1 MLDDFR
7 EWLSDNLRYILL
19 GLAILLVLIIAFCI
33 VRLVGGKGSDKEDTQ
48 NDAPVTVQTQT
59 EETAAQEPSTEA
71 PTLAS
76 QVEDTQDVE
85 AEALAKDDTAVLTL
99 TKDYYTAVAGN
110 DTASLAQI
118 VDPWDTAVETATL
131 SNSEIE
137 SYNNIMTYSKKGL
150 DDGSF
155 VVFAY
160 YEAKIVDVDMLAPT
174 LAALYM
180 RTNEEG
186 KLTVYPFRVHEDDA
200 ISDFINQRLT
210 DDDVQALVKDVQ
222 TKYDAAVSSDEKL
235 AEYINTANGTA
246 QETETE
252 ADDGTQQT
260 SDAAGTQMTAAY
272 GLNVRSEA
280 NTNATIVAA
289 LAVGQVVTV
298 TGETSDGVNTWYQVS
313 VDLGN
318 GMTAEGYVRSDLLTP
333 VG

>member
-33 VRLVGGKGSDKEDTQ
+33 VRLVGGKKSDTQ
-48 NDAPVTVQTQT
+48 DNGPDTVQTQT
-59 EETAAQEPSTEA
+59 EKVEVEQTTEA
-71 PTLAS
+71 PTVAS
-76 QVEDTQDVE
+76 QVEDTGDAD
-85 AEALAKDDTAVLTL
+85 AEDLVKDDTAVLTL
-99 TKDYYTAVAGN
+99 TKDYYTAVAAK
-110 DTASLAQI
+110 DTATLARI
-118 VDPWDTAVETATL
+118 VDPWDTAVESATF
-131 SNSEIE
+131 SNDQIE

-150 DDGSF
+150 EDGSF
-155 VVFAY
+155 MVYAY
-160 YEAKIVDVDMLAPT
+160 YEAKIVDVDTLAPT

-180 RTNEEG
+180 RTNEDG
-186 KLTVYPFRVHEDDA
+186 ALTVYPFVVHEDNA
-200 ISDFINQRLT
+200 ISDYINQRLT

-222 TKYDAAVSSDEKL
+222 TKYQAAVSSDEKL
-235 AEYINTANGTA
+235 AEYINAANGNSDE
-246 QETETE
+246 QETEA
-252 ADDGTQQT
+252 ADDTQESST
-260 SDAAGTQMTAAY
+260 AAGTQMKAAY

-298 TGETSDGVNTWYQVS
+298 IGETSDGANTWYQVS

-318 GMTAEGYVRSDLLTP
+318 GMTAEGYVRSDLLAP